1 MPSPKPCGRTAMSDT
16 DIVWP
21 VGTAPHDPALT
32 SRPMVFSP
40 KGFLVAILPGAD
52 EAERAAAALRDA
64 GFADRKLRIFTSRQM
79 LDDYARYAA
88 QPSLPRRVV
97 AALTDDQETIEL
109 YYGHARDGCFA
120 LWVHVTDDD
129 EAGRAI
135 RGLAGRGTLHIRHYG
150 HRRQSDFYPQRPPS
164 R

>member
-1 MPSPKPCGRTAMSDT
+1 MSNT

-21 VGTAPHDPALT
+21 VGTTDQDPDLT
-32 SRPMVFSP
+32 SRPMIFNP

-64 GFADRKLRIFTSRQM
+64 GFADRKLRIFTSQQI
-79 LDDYARYAA
+79 LDDYTRYTN

-109 YYGHARDGCFA
+109 YHGHARDGCCA

-129 EAGRAI
+129 EAERAI
-135 RGLAGRGTLHIRHYG
+135 RGLAGSGTLHIRHYG
-150 HRRQSDFYPQRPPS
+150 HRRQSDFCLQRPTS
-164 R
+164 

>member
-1 MPSPKPCGRTAMSDT
+1 MADT

-21 VGTAPHDPALT
+21 VGTTDQDPDLSAR
-32 SRPMVFSP
+32 SMIFHP

-52 EAERAAAALRDA
+52 EAERAAAALRAA
-64 GFADRKLRIFTSRQM
+64 GFTDEKLRIFTSEQI
-79 LDDYARYAA
+79 LADYARYTA

-97 AALTDDQETIEL
+97 ASITDDPETIDL

-129 EAGRAI
+129 EADRAI
-135 RGLAGRGTLHIRHYG
+135 RGLVGCATLHIRHYG
-150 HRRQSDFYPQRPPS
+150 HRRQSDFYLQRPTL
-164 R
+164 